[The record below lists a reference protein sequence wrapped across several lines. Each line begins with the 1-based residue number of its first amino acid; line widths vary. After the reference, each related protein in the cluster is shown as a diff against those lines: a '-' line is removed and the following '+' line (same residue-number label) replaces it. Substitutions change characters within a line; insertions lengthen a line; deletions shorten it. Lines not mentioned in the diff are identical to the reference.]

1 MCPFLLILSKWN
13 KLREA
18 NRSVKFLLKRKDL
31 LNKNQTL
38 EIFQS
43 KMACKLFS
51 FFSGFNNQTVTANES
66 TNVSINCPVQ
76 EGAYGTINFIKWNHK
91 VGKNNVMVRNFT
103 TTTVG
108 LVNVKFEDS
117 GTYFYT
123 AEYRGCG
130 FEAAKLFQGEGFVQV
145 NFHGEKQDFFSH

>member
-13 KLREA
+13 KLRGA

-31 LNKNQTL
+31 LNKNQIL

-51 FFSGFNNQTVTANES
+51 FFSGLNNQTVTANES